1 MLDRLW
7 HLIRHPIRTGTN
19 NTDIMS
25 HLPPDDTHARGSRRD
40 AAHLSSG
47 IDLGQEPPLSTSGHA
62 APEVDKW
69 EVNLRWLG
77 ASVLTGVTGAVL
89 IGASIYIALEGAA
102 TSALPPERATIGG
115 RSPSETDEERS
126 TNVARKADRLNMGE
140 QTASARQSF
149 KAPMTIRNGE
159 REAIKVRH
167 FVRVATNLSLTAG
180 TYASDIPPFNPLRLF
195 AEGTEDR
202 VEPTP
207 EVADADVSLLRRDL
221 APVAIEASAP
231 SLTDGDVLAILEEER
246 RVFNEAGRRTAVPI
260 PAQQMLSR
268 TLRQP
273 EALGEALGYA
283 RVVDAPFSTIEV
295 RVVPENVTDLPKI
308 EKAVIP
314 VIEERDVV
322 LRKGE
327 TLETALRS
335 YGATPEQIAA
345 ITSALAARMKV
356 ESMGEGQRLRIL
368 IAPGP
373 RLGDPRQITRVICF
387 GERGI
392 EGIAATNDRGVFV
405 SVTPPSD
412 ETNRQ
417 VAETSGDEEGEDDS
431 RGGVRLYESLYETA
445 LKNDLPRQ
453 TVDELV
459 RIFGYDVDF
468 QRRVSQG
475 DSFEVFFGA
484 DDEDDAPEIL
494 FASLTVGGEQR
505 RVYRYQGEDGTI
517 DFFDESGR
525 SLKKFLIRKPIAD
538 GILRSGFGSR
548 FHPILGY
555 SRPHTGVDWANRIGT
570 PILAAGNGTVIKAE
584 WDSGYGRRVEVQH
597 TNGYVTA
604 YSHMS
609 GFAKNI
615 APGKR
620 VQQGQVIGYLGNSGL
635 STGPHLHYEVIINGS
650 FVDPLKIRLPRG
662 RELEGRS
669 LAEFKRQREQ
679 VDELMGQSM
688 ASANLSQRAELR

>member
-1 MLDRLW
+1 
-7 HLIRHPIRTGTN
+7 
-19 NTDIMS
+19 MS
-25 HLPPDDTHARGSRRD
+25 HLPPDDSHAGRARRN
-40 AAHLSSG
+40 APHLSSG
-47 IDLGQEPPLSTSGHA
+47 IDLGHEPALNGSGTT

-77 ASVLTGVTGAVL
+77 ASVLTGVTGAAL
-89 IGASIYIALEGAA
+89 IGASIYITFEGASI
-102 TSALPPERATIGG
+102 SALPPERAALNG
-115 RSPSETDEERS
+115 RPSSAKDEERAA
-126 TNVARKADRLNMGE
+126 NVARKADRLNMTE
-140 QTASARQSF
+140 NTVSARQSF

-159 REAIKVRH
+159 REAIKVRQ
-167 FVRVATNLSLTAG
+167 FVRVATNLSLTSG
-180 TYASDIPPFNPLRLF
+180 TYAADIPPFNPLRLF
-195 AEGTEDR
+195 AEETEER

-207 EVADADVSLLRRDL
+207 EVADADVSVLRRDL
-221 APVAIEASAP
+221 APVAVEASAP
-231 SLTDGDVLAILEEER
+231 SLTDNDVLAILEEER
-246 RVFNEAGRRTAVPI
+246 RVFNEAGRRTSVPI

-268 TLRQP
+268 TLRPP
-273 EALGEALGYA
+273 EALGDALGYA
-283 RVVDAPFSTIEV
+283 RVIDAPFSTIEV

-308 EKAVIP
+308 EQKAMP
-314 VIEERDVV
+314 PLIEERDVV

-335 YGATPEQIAA
+335 YGGTPEQIAA
-345 ITSALAARMKV
+345 IASALSARMRV
-356 ESMGEGQRLRIL
+356 QGMAEGQRLRIL

-373 RLGDPRQITRVICF
+373 RLGDPRQIVRVVAF

-405 SVTPPSD
+405 SVTPPED
-412 ETNRQ
+412 PATRQ
-417 VAETSGDEEGEDDS
+417 VADSSEEEGEEDA

-445 LKNDLPRQ
+445 LKNDLPRE

-475 DSFEVFFGA
+475 DSFEVFFGS
-484 DDEDDAPEIL
+484 DDESGTPEVL
-494 FASLTVGGEQR
+494 YASLTVAGEQR
-505 RVYRYQGEDGTI
+505 RVYRYQGDDGTV
-517 DFFDESGR
+517 DFFDEAGR

-555 SRPHTGVDWANRIGT
+555 SRPHTGVDWANRVGT
-570 PILAAGNGTVIKAE
+570 PIIAAGNGTVLKAE
-584 WDSGYGRRVEVQH
+584 WDSGYGRRVELQH

-609 GFAKNI
+609 SFAKGI
-615 APGKR
+615 TPGKR
-620 VQQGQVIGYLGNSGL
+620 VQQGQVIGYVGNSGL

-662 RELEGRS
+662 RELEGRG
-669 LAEFKRQREQ
+669 LVDFKRQREQ
-679 VDELMGQSM
+679 VDELMSHSV
-688 ASANLSQRAELR
+688 AAVSLSQRAELR

>member
-1 MLDRLW
+1 M
-7 HLIRHPIRTGTN
+7 N
-19 NTDIMS
+19 
-25 HLPPDDTHARGSRRD
+25 HLPPDDSHAGRAHRS
-40 AAHLSSG
+40 APHLSSG
-47 IDLGQEPPLSTSGHA
+47 IDLGHEPPLNSSGNT
-62 APEVDKW
+62 APEIDKW

-77 ASVLTGVTGAVL
+77 ASVLTGVTGAAL
-89 IGASIYIALEGAA
+89 IGASIYITFEGAA
-102 TSALPPERATIGG
+102 ISALPPERAALNG
-115 RSPSETDEERS
+115 RTSSARNDERA
-126 TNVARKADRLNMGE
+126 TNVARKADRLNMTE
-140 QTASARQSF
+140 NTVSARQSF

-159 REAIKVRH
+159 REAIKVRQ
-167 FVRVATNLSLTAG
+167 FVRVATNLSLTSG
-180 TYASDIPPFNPLRLF
+180 TYAADIPPFNPLRLF
-195 AEGTEDR
+195 AEETGGR
-202 VEPTP
+202 VEPAP
-207 EVADADVSLLRRDL
+207 EVADADVSVLRRDL
-221 APVAIEASAP
+221 VPVAIEASAP
-231 SLTDGDVLAILEEER
+231 SLTDNDVLAILEEER
-246 RVFNEAGRRTAVPI
+246 RVFNEAGRRTSVPI

-273 EALGEALGYA
+273 EALGDALGYA
-283 RVVDAPFSTIEV
+283 RVIDAPFSTIEV

-308 EKAVIP
+308 EQKAMP
-314 VIEERDVV
+314 PLIEERDVV

-335 YGATPEQIAA
+335 YGGTPEQIAA
-345 ITSALAARMKV
+345 ITSALSARMRV
-356 ESMGEGQRLRIL
+356 EGMTEGQRLRIL

-373 RLGDPRQITRVICF
+373 RLGDPRQIVRVIAF

-405 SVTPPSD
+405 SVTPPED
-412 ETNRQ
+412 PATRQ
-417 VAETSGDEEGEDDS
+417 VADASEEEGEEDA

-475 DSFEVFFGA
+475 DSFEVFFGS
-484 DDEDDAPEIL
+484 DDENGAPEVL
-494 FASLTVGGEQR
+494 YASLTVGGEQR
-505 RVYRYQGEDGTI
+505 RVYRYQGDDGTV
-517 DFFDESGR
+517 DFFDEAGR

-555 SRPHTGVDWANRIGT
+555 SRPHTGVDWAHRVGT
-570 PILAAGNGTVIKAE
+570 PIIAAGNGTVIKAE
-584 WDSGYGRRVEVQH
+584 WDSGYGRRVELQH

-609 GFAKNI
+609 SFAKGI
-615 APGKR
+615 SPGKR
-620 VQQGQVIGYLGNSGL
+620 VQQGQVIGYVGNSGL

-662 RELEGRS
+662 RELEGRG
-669 LAEFKRQREQ
+669 LVEFKRQREQ
-679 VDELMGQSM
+679 VDELMSHSV
-688 ASANLSQRAELR
+688 AAVSLSQRAELR

>member
-1 MLDRLW
+1 
-7 HLIRHPIRTGTN
+7 
-19 NTDIMS
+19 MS
-25 HLPPDDTHARGSRRD
+25 HLPPDDSHARGARRN
-40 AAHLSSG
+40 APHLSSG
-47 IDLGQEPPLSTSGHA
+47 IDLGHEPPLNSSGNT
-62 APEVDKW
+62 APEIDKW

-77 ASVLTGVTGAVL
+77 ASVLTGVTGAAL
-89 IGASIYIALEGAA
+89 IGASIYITFEGAA
-102 TSALPPERATIGG
+102 ISALPPERTALNG
-115 RSPSETDEERS
+115 RTSSARDEERA
-126 TNVARKADRLNMGE
+126 TNVARKADRLNMTE
-140 QTASARQSF
+140 NTVSARQSF

-159 REAIKVRH
+159 REAIKIRQ
-167 FVRVATNLSLTAG
+167 FVRVATNLSLSSG
-180 TYASDIPPFNPLRLF
+180 TYAADIPPFNPLRLF
-195 AEGTEDR
+195 AEETEGR
-202 VEPTP
+202 VEPAP
-207 EVADADVSLLRRDL
+207 EVADADVSVLRRDL

-231 SLTDGDVLAILEEER
+231 SLTDNDVLAILEEER
-246 RVFNEAGRRTAVPI
+246 RVFNEAGRRTSVPI

-268 TLRQP
+268 TLRPP
-273 EALGEALGYA
+273 EALGDALGYA
-283 RVVDAPFSTIEV
+283 RVIDAPFSTIEV

-308 EKAVIP
+308 EQKAMP
-314 VIEERDVV
+314 PLIEERDVV

-335 YGATPEQIAA
+335 YGGTPEQIAA
-345 ITSALAARMKV
+345 ITSALSARMRV
-356 ESMGEGQRLRIL
+356 EGMTEGQRLRIL

-373 RLGDPRQITRVICF
+373 RLGDPRQIVRVIAF

-405 SVTPPSD
+405 SVTPPGD
-412 ETNRQ
+412 PAARRIAD
-417 VAETSGDEEGEDDS
+417 VAGEEGEEDA

-445 LKNDLPRQ
+445 LKNDLPRE

-475 DSFEVFFGA
+475 DSFEVFFGS
-484 DDEDDAPEIL
+484 DDENGAPEVL
-494 FASLTVGGEQR
+494 YASLTVGGEQR
-505 RVYRYQGEDGTI
+505 RVYRYQGDDGTV
-517 DFFDESGR
+517 DFFDEAGR

-555 SRPHTGVDWANRIGT
+555 SRPHTGVDWANRVGT
-570 PILAAGNGTVIKAE
+570 PIIAAGNGTVLKAE
-584 WDSGYGRRVEVQH
+584 WDSGYGRRVELQH

-609 GFAKNI
+609 SFAKGI
-615 APGKR
+615 TPGKR
-620 VQQGQVIGYLGNSGL
+620 VQQGQVIGYVGNSGL

-662 RELEGRS
+662 RELEGRG
-669 LAEFKRQREQ
+669 LVEFKRQREQ
-679 VDELMGQSM
+679 VDELMSHSV
-688 ASANLSQRAELR
+688 AAVSLSQRAELR

>member
-1 MLDRLW
+1 
-7 HLIRHPIRTGTN
+7 
-19 NTDIMS
+19 MS
-25 HLPPDDTHARGSRRD
+25 PLPPDDSRAKRFRKE
-40 AAHLSSG
+40 ASHLSSG
-47 IDLGQEPPLSTSGHA
+47 IDLGHEPPLNTNGIA
-62 APEVDKW
+62 APAIDKW

-89 IGASIYIALEGAA
+89 IGASIYIALEGA
-102 TSALPPERATIGG
+102 TISALPPERAALNG
-115 RSPSETDEERS
+115 RAPSGTNEERTS
-126 TNVARKADRLNMGE
+126 NLARKADRLNMTE
-140 QTASARQSF
+140 NTSSARQSF

-159 REAIKVRH
+159 REAIKVRQ
-167 FVRVATNLSLTAG
+167 FVRIATNLSLTAG

-195 AEGTEDR
+195 AEGMDEQR

-207 EVADADVSLLRRDL
+207 EVADADVSVLRRDL
-221 APVAIEASAP
+221 AAVAIAASAP

-246 RVFNEAGRRTAVPI
+246 RVFNEAGRRTSVPI

-273 EALGEALGYA
+273 EGLGDALGYA

-308 EKAVIP
+308 EQTAMAPLV
-314 VIEERDVV
+314 EERDVA
-322 LRKGE
+322 LKKGE
-327 TLETALRS
+327 TLETVLRS
-335 YGATPEQIAA
+335 YGGTPEQISA
-345 ITSALAARMKV
+345 ITSALAARIKV
-356 ESMGEGQRLRIL
+356 EGLTEGQRLRIL

-373 RLGDPRQITRVICF
+373 RLGDPRQIVRVITF

-392 EGIAATNDRGVFV
+392 EGIAAANDRGVFV
-405 SVTPPSD
+405 SVTPPAD

-417 VAETSGDEEGEDDS
+417 VAEDSEEEEDDR

-445 LKNDLPRQ
+445 LKNELPRQ

-468 QRRVSQG
+468 QRRVAQG
-475 DSFEVFFGA
+475 DAFEIFYGS
-484 DDEDDAPEIL
+484 DDENGTPEVL
-494 FASLTVGGEQR
+494 YASLTVGGEAR
-505 RVYRYQGEDGTI
+505 RVYRYQGEDGTV
-517 DFFDESGR
+517 DFFDDAGR

-555 SRPHTGVDWANRIGT
+555 SRPHTGIDWANKVGT
-570 PILAAGNGTVIKAE
+570 PILAAGNGTIRFADWK
-584 WDSGYGRRVEVQH
+584 SGYGRHIEIQH
-597 TNGYVTA
+597 ANGYVTT

-609 GFAKNI
+609 GFAKSMNQ
-615 APGKR
+615 GVR
-620 VQQGQVIGYLGNSGL
+620 VRQGQVIGYLGSTGL
-635 STGPHLHYEVIINGS
+635 STGPHLHYEVLINGS

-662 RELEGRS
+662 RELEGRG
-669 LAEFKRQREQ
+669 LVDFKRQREQ
-679 VDELMGQSM
+679 VDELMSHSV
-688 ASANLSQRAELR
+688 ASAPLSQRAELR

>member
-1 MLDRLW
+1 
-7 HLIRHPIRTGTN
+7 
-19 NTDIMS
+19 MS
-25 HLPPDDTHARGSRRD
+25 PLPPDDSHAKSFRKEAS
-40 AAHLSSG
+40 HLSSG
-47 IDLGQEPPLSTSGHA
+47 IDLGHEPPLNTNGIA

-89 IGASIYIALEGAA
+89 IGASIYIALEGA
-102 TSALPPERATIGG
+102 TISALPPERAALNG
-115 RSPSETDEERS
+115 RAPSGTNEERTS
-126 TNVARKADRLNMGE
+126 NLARKADRLNMTE
-140 QTASARQSF
+140 NTSSARQSF

-159 REAIKVRH
+159 REAIKVRQ
-167 FVRVATNLSLTAG
+167 FVRIATNLSLTTG

-195 AEGTEDR
+195 AEGMDEQR

-207 EVADADVSLLRRDL
+207 EVADADVSVLRRDL
-221 APVAIEASAP
+221 AAVAIAASAP
-231 SLTDGDVLAILEEER
+231 SLTDSDVLAILEEER
-246 RVFNEAGRRTAVPI
+246 RVFNEAGRRTSVPI

-273 EALGEALGYA
+273 EGLGDALGYA

-295 RVVPENVTDLPKI
+295 RVVPENVTDLPKV
-308 EKAVIP
+308 EQTAMAPLV
-314 VIEERDVV
+314 EERDVA
-322 LRKGE
+322 LKKGE
-327 TLETALRS
+327 TLETVLRS
-335 YGATPEQIAA
+335 YGGTPQQIAA
-345 ITSALAARMKV
+345 ITSALAARIKV
-356 ESMGEGQRLRIL
+356 EGLTEGQRLRIL

-373 RLGDPRQITRVICF
+373 RLGDPRQIVRVITF

-392 EGIAATNDRGVFV
+392 EGIAAANDRGVFV
-405 SVTPPSD
+405 SVTPPAD

-417 VAETSGDEEGEDDS
+417 VAEASEEEEEDDR

-445 LKNDLPRQ
+445 LKNELPRQ

-475 DSFEVFFGA
+475 DAFEIFYGS
-484 DDEDDAPEIL
+484 DDENGTPEVL
-494 FASLTVGGEQR
+494 YASLTVGGEAR
-505 RVYRYQGEDGTI
+505 RVYRYQGEDGTV
-517 DFFDESGR
+517 DFFDDAGR

-555 SRPHTGVDWANRIGT
+555 SRPHTGIDWANKVGT
-570 PILAAGNGTVIKAE
+570 PILAAGNGTIRFADWK
-584 WDSGYGRRVEVQH
+584 SGYGRHIEIQH
-597 TNGYVTA
+597 ANGYVTT

-609 GFAKNI
+609 GFAKSMNQ
-615 APGKR
+615 GVR
-620 VQQGQVIGYLGNSGL
+620 VRQGQVIGYLGSTGL
-635 STGPHLHYEVIINGS
+635 STGPHLHYEVLINGS

-662 RELEGRS
+662 RELEGRG
-669 LAEFKRQREQ
+669 LVDFKRQREQ
-679 VDELMGQSM
+679 VDELMSHSV
-688 ASANLSQRAELR
+688 ASATLSQRAELR

>member
-1 MLDRLW
+1 
-7 HLIRHPIRTGTN
+7 
-19 NTDIMS
+19 MS
-25 HLPPDDTHARGSRRD
+25 PLPPDDSRAKRFRKE
-40 AAHLSSG
+40 ASHLSSG
-47 IDLGQEPPLSTSGHA
+47 IDLGHEPPLNTNGIA
-62 APEVDKW
+62 APEIDKW

-89 IGASIYIALEGAA
+89 IGASIYIALEGA
-102 TSALPPERATIGG
+102 TISALPPERAALNG
-115 RSPSETDEERS
+115 RAPSGTNEERTS
-126 TNVARKADRLNMGE
+126 NLARKADRLNMTE
-140 QTASARQSF
+140 NTSSARQSF

-159 REAIKVRH
+159 REAIKVRQ
-167 FVRVATNLSLTAG
+167 FVRIATNLSLTAG

-195 AEGTEDR
+195 AEGMDEQR

-207 EVADADVSLLRRDL
+207 EVADADVSVLRRDL
-221 APVAIEASAP
+221 AAVAIAASAP

-246 RVFNEAGRRTAVPI
+246 RVFNEAGRRTSVPI

-273 EALGEALGYA
+273 EGLGDALGYA

-308 EKAVIP
+308 EQTAMAPLV
-314 VIEERDVV
+314 EERDVA
-322 LRKGE
+322 LKKGE
-327 TLETALRS
+327 TLETVLRS
-335 YGATPEQIAA
+335 YGGTPEQISA
-345 ITSALAARMKV
+345 ITSALAARIKV
-356 ESMGEGQRLRIL
+356 EGLTEGQRLRIL

-373 RLGDPRQITRVICF
+373 RLGDPRQIVRVITF

-392 EGIAATNDRGVFV
+392 EGIAAANDRGVFV
-405 SVTPPSD
+405 SVTPPAD

-417 VAETSGDEEGEDDS
+417 VAEDSEEEEDDR

-445 LKNDLPRQ
+445 LKNELPRQ

-468 QRRVSQG
+468 QRRVAQG
-475 DSFEVFFGA
+475 DAFEIFYGS
-484 DDEDDAPEIL
+484 DDENGTPEVL
-494 FASLTVGGEQR
+494 YASLTVGGEAR
-505 RVYRYQGEDGTI
+505 RVYRYQGEDGTV
-517 DFFDESGR
+517 DFFDDAGR

-555 SRPHTGVDWANRIGT
+555 SRPHTGIDWANKVGT
-570 PILAAGNGTVIKAE
+570 PILAAGNGTIRFADWK
-584 WDSGYGRRVEVQH
+584 SGYGRHIEIQH
-597 TNGYVTA
+597 ANGYVTT

-609 GFAKNI
+609 GFAKSMNQ
-615 APGKR
+615 GVR
-620 VQQGQVIGYLGNSGL
+620 VRQGQVIGYLGSTGL
-635 STGPHLHYEVIINGS
+635 STGPHLHYEVLINGS

-662 RELEGRS
+662 RELEGRG
-669 LAEFKRQREQ
+669 LVDFKRQREQ
-679 VDELMGQSM
+679 VDELMSHSV
-688 ASANLSQRAELR
+688 ASATLSQRAELR

>member
-1 MLDRLW
+1 
-7 HLIRHPIRTGTN
+7 
-19 NTDIMS
+19 MS
-25 HLPPDDTHARGSRRD
+25 PPPPDDSHAKSFRQEASR
-40 AAHLSSG
+40 LSYG
-47 IDLGQEPPLSTSGHA
+47 IDLGHEPPLNTSGSA

-89 IGASIYIALEGAA
+89 IGASIYIALEGARI
-102 TSALPPERATIGG
+102 SALPPERASLNG
-115 RSPSETDEERS
+115 RALPGTDEERTS
-126 TNVARKADRLNMGE
+126 NAARKADRLNMTE
-140 QTASARQSF
+140 NTSSARQSF

-159 REAIKVRH
+159 REAIKVRN

-195 AEGTEDR
+195 AEGMDEQR

-207 EVADADVSLLRRDL
+207 EVADADVSILRRDL
-221 APVAIEASAP
+221 AMVAIAASAP

-246 RVFNEAGRRTAVPI
+246 RVFNEAGRRTSVPI

-273 EALGEALGYA
+273 EGLGDALGYA

-308 EKAVIP
+308 EQKIMTP
-314 VIEERDVV
+314 LIEERDVV
-322 LRKGE
+322 LKKGE
-327 TLETALRS
+327 TLETVLRS
-335 YGATPEQIAA
+335 YGGTPEQIAA
-345 ITSALAARMKV
+345 ITSALAARIKV
-356 ESMGEGQRLRIL
+356 EGLAEGQRLRIL

-373 RLGDPRQITRVICF
+373 RLGDPQQIVRVITL

-405 SVTPPSD
+405 SVTPPAD
-412 ETNRQ
+412 ETNRH
-417 VAETSGDEEGEDDS
+417 VAEASEDEEEDDG
-431 RGGVRLYESLYETA
+431 RGVRLYESLYETA
-445 LKNDLPRQ
+445 LKNELPRQ

-468 QRRVSQG
+468 QRRVSHG
-475 DSFEVFFGA
+475 DSFEIFYGS
-484 DDEDDAPEIL
+484 DDENGTPEVL
-494 FASLTVGGEQR
+494 YASLTVGGEAR
-505 RVYRYQGEDGTI
+505 RVYRYQGEDGTV
-517 DFFDESGR
+517 DFFDDSGR

-555 SRPHTGVDWANRIGT
+555 SRPHTGVDWANRVGT
-570 PILAAGNGTVIKAE
+570 PIIAAGNGTVLKAE
-584 WDSGYGRRVEVQH
+584 WDSGYGRRVELQH

-609 GFAKNI
+609 SFAKGI

-620 VQQGQVIGYLGNSGL
+620 IQQGQVIGYVGNSGL

-662 RELEGRS
+662 KELEGRG
-669 LAEFKRQREQ
+669 LVDFKRQREQ
-679 VDELMGQSM
+679 VDELMSHSV
-688 ASANLSQRAELR
+688 ASATLSQRAELR

>member
-1 MLDRLW
+1 M
-7 HLIRHPIRTGTN
+7 RT
-19 NTDIMS
+19 
-25 HLPPDDTHARGSRRD
+25 L
-40 AAHLSSG
+40 SG
-47 IDLGQEPPLSTSGHA
+47 IDLGHEPPLNSNGSV
-62 APEVDKW
+62 APDIDKRD
-69 EVNLRWLG
+69 VNLRWLG

-89 IGASIYIALEGAA
+89 IGASIYVALEGAT
-102 TSALPPERATIGG
+102 TSALPPERAALNGG
-115 RSPSETDEERS
+115 TASAAEEERAS
-126 TNVARKADRLNMGE
+126 NAARKADRLNMTE
-140 QTASARQSF
+140 NTVSARQSF

-167 FVRVATNLSLTAG
+167 FVRVATNLSLSAG

-195 AEGTEDR
+195 ADDVQER
-202 VEPTP
+202 VDPAP
-207 EVADADVSLLRRDL
+207 EIADADVSVVRRDL
-221 APVAIEASAP
+221 ATVAVEASAP
-231 SLTDGDVLAILEEER
+231 SLTDADVLAILEEER
-246 RVFNEAGRRTAVPI
+246 RLFNEAGRRTSVPI

-273 EALGEALGYA
+273 EVLGEALGYA
-283 RVVDAPFSTIEV
+283 RIVDAPFSTIEV
-295 RVVPENVTDLPKI
+295 RVVPENVTELPKV
-308 EKAVIP
+308 EQKAIAP
-314 VIEERDVV
+314 LIEERDVV

-327 TLETALRS
+327 TLETTLRS
-335 YGATPEQIAA
+335 YGANPEQITA
-345 ITSALAARMKV
+345 IRAALAARIKV
-356 ESMGEGQRLRIL
+356 DAMAEGQRLRIL

-373 RLGDPRQITRVICF
+373 RLGDPRQIVRVIAF

-405 SVTPPSD
+405 SVTPFSD
-412 ETNRQ
+412 QSERQ
-417 VAETSGDEEGEDDS
+417 VAEAAEEEDEENG

-445 LKNDLPRQ
+445 LKNELPRQ

-459 RIFGYDVDF
+459 RIFGYDIDF

-475 DSFEVFFGA
+475 DSFEIFFGS
-484 DDEDDAPEIL
+484 DDETGTPEVL
-494 FASLTVGGEQR
+494 YAALTVGGEQR
-505 RVYRYQGEDGTI
+505 RVYRYQGEDGAI

-555 SRPHTGVDWANRIGT
+555 SRPHTGVDWANRVGT
-570 PILAAGNGTVIKAE
+570 PIIAAGNGTVLKAE
-584 WDSGYGRRVEVQH
+584 WDSGYGRRVELQH

-609 GFAKNI
+609 SFAKGI
-615 APGKR
+615 SPGKR
-620 VQQGQVIGYLGNSGL
+620 VQQGQVIGYVGNSGL

-662 RELEGRS
+662 RELEGRG
-669 LAEFKRQREQ
+669 LVEFKRQREQ
-679 VDELMGQSM
+679 VDELMTHSVAA
-688 ASANLSQRAELR
+688 ASLSQRAELR

>member
-1 MLDRLW
+1 
-7 HLIRHPIRTGTN
+7 
-19 NTDIMS
+19 MS
-25 HLPPDDTHARGSRRD
+25 PLPPDDSRAKRFRKE
-40 AAHLSSG
+40 ASHLSSG
-47 IDLGQEPPLSTSGHA
+47 IDLGHEPPLNTNGIA
-62 APEVDKW
+62 APEIDKW

-89 IGASIYIALEGAA
+89 IGASIYIALEGA
-102 TSALPPERATIGG
+102 TISALPPERAALNG
-115 RSPSETDEERS
+115 RAPSGTNEERTS
-126 TNVARKADRLNMGE
+126 NLARKADRLNMTE
-140 QTASARQSF
+140 NTSSARQSF

-159 REAIKVRH
+159 REAIKVRQ
-167 FVRVATNLSLTAG
+167 FVRIATNLSLTAG

-195 AEGTEDR
+195 AEGMDEQR

-207 EVADADVSLLRRDL
+207 EVADADVSVLRRDL
-221 APVAIEASAP
+221 AAVAIAASAP

-246 RVFNEAGRRTAVPI
+246 RVFNEAGRRTSVPI

-273 EALGEALGYA
+273 EGLGDALGYA

-308 EKAVIP
+308 EQTAMAPLV
-314 VIEERDVV
+314 EERDVA
-322 LRKGE
+322 LKKGE
-327 TLETALRS
+327 TLETVLRS
-335 YGATPEQIAA
+335 YGGTPEQISA
-345 ITSALAARMKV
+345 ITSALAARIKV
-356 ESMGEGQRLRIL
+356 EGLTEGQRLRIL

-373 RLGDPRQITRVICF
+373 RLGDPRQIVRVITF

-392 EGIAATNDRGVFV
+392 EGIAAANDRGVFV
-405 SVTPPSD
+405 SVTPPAD

-417 VAETSGDEEGEDDS
+417 VAEDSEEEDDR

-445 LKNDLPRQ
+445 LKNELPRQ

-468 QRRVSQG
+468 QRRVAQG
-475 DSFEVFFGA
+475 DAFEIFYGS
-484 DDEDDAPEIL
+484 DDENGTPEVL
-494 FASLTVGGEQR
+494 YASLTVGGEAR
-505 RVYRYQGEDGTI
+505 RVYRYQGEDGTV
-517 DFFDESGR
+517 DFFDDAGR

-555 SRPHTGVDWANRIGT
+555 SRPHTGIDWANKVGT
-570 PILAAGNGTVIKAE
+570 PILAAGNGTIRFADWK
-584 WDSGYGRRVEVQH
+584 SGYGRHIEIQH
-597 TNGYVTA
+597 ANGYVTT

-609 GFAKNI
+609 GFAKSMNQ
-615 APGKR
+615 GVR
-620 VQQGQVIGYLGNSGL
+620 VRQGQVIGYLGSTGL
-635 STGPHLHYEVIINGS
+635 STGPHLHYEVLINGS

-662 RELEGRS
+662 RELEGRG
-669 LAEFKRQREQ
+669 LVDFKRQREQ
-679 VDELMGQSM
+679 VDELMSHSV
-688 ASANLSQRAELR
+688 ASATLSQRAELR

>member
-1 MLDRLW
+1 
-7 HLIRHPIRTGTN
+7 
-19 NTDIMS
+19 MS
-25 HLPPDDTHARGSRRD
+25 PLPPDDSHAKRFRKEAS
-40 AAHLSSG
+40 HLSSG
-47 IDLGQEPPLSTSGHA
+47 IDLGHEPPLNTNGSA
-62 APEVDKW
+62 AHEVDKW

-89 IGASIYIALEGAA
+89 IGASIYIALEGAT
-102 TSALPPERATIGG
+102 TSALPPERAALNG
-115 RSPSETDEERS
+115 RAPSGTDEERS
-126 TNVARKADRLNMGE
+126 SNVARKADRLNLTE
-140 QTASARQSF
+140 HTSSARQSF

-159 REAIKVRH
+159 REAIKVRN
-167 FVRVATNLSLTAG
+167 FVRIATNLSLTAG
-180 TYASDIPPFNPLRLF
+180 TYAADIPPFNPLRLF
-195 AEGTEDR
+195 AEGMEEQR
-202 VEPTP
+202 VEPAP
-207 EVADADVSLLRRDL
+207 EVADADVSVLRRDL
-221 APVAIEASAP
+221 AMVAIAASAP

-246 RVFNEAGRRTAVPI
+246 RVFNEAGRRTSVPI

-273 EALGEALGYA
+273 EGLGDALGYA

-295 RVVPENVTDLPKI
+295 RVVPENVTELPKI
-308 EKAVIP
+308 EQNTMTP
-314 VIEERDVV
+314 LIEERDVA
-322 LRKGE
+322 LKKGE
-327 TLETALRS
+327 TLETVLRS
-335 YGATPEQIAA
+335 YGGTPEQIAA
-345 ITSALAARMKV
+345 VKSALAARIKI
-356 ESMGEGQRLRIL
+356 EGLTEGQRLRIL

-373 RLGDPRQITRVICF
+373 RLGDPRQIVRVITF

-405 SVTPPSD
+405 SVTPPAD

-417 VAETSGDEEGEDDS
+417 MAEASEEEDEDDG

-445 LKNDLPRQ
+445 LKNELPRQ

-475 DSFEVFFGA
+475 DSFEIFYGS
-484 DDEDDAPEIL
+484 DDENGAPEVL
-494 FASLTVGGEQR
+494 YASLTVGGEAR
-505 RVYRYQGEDGTI
+505 RVYRYQGEDGTV
-517 DFFDESGR
+517 DFFDDAGR

-555 SRPHTGVDWANRIGT
+555 SRPHTGVDWANKVGT
-570 PILAAGNGTVIKAE
+570 PIIAAGNGTVLKAE
-584 WDSGYGRRVEVQH
+584 WDSGYGRRVELQH

-609 GFAKNI
+609 SFAKGI
-615 APGKR
+615 TPGKR
-620 VQQGQVIGYLGNSGL
+620 IQQGQVIGYVGNSGL

-662 RELEGRS
+662 RELEGRG
-669 LAEFKRQREQ
+669 LVDFKRQREQ
-679 VDELMGQSM
+679 VEELMSHSV
-688 ASANLSQRAELR
+688 ASATLSQRAELR